1 MLPTISCSSR
11 GNQLISTT
19 LSLAFNRRLA
29 LNFVRFSF
37 NQRKY
42 SVFGSQGP
50 GKFRQLPK
58 DATVLYQLS
67 YSAWAWLIATE
78 SVRSSEISISSESVS
93 LITATI
99 RQKLLLLIIKSNALS
114 LSFTLPSPLSLSPL
128 SLSSLSLS
136 SLSLSS
142 LSLSSLSHTNTH
154 THTHT
159 HTHAPTLKNLSLA
172 NNCLRNEQ
180 QNREEL
186 LSEFY
191 WMFPELKEK
200 LILKQ
205 NIFNDAKMKLV
216 ITWQWLSSTSL
227 VIKWSWVRISL
238 ELGFILCSS

>member
-78 SVRSSEISISSESVS
+78 SVRSSEISISRESVS

-114 LSFTLPSPLSLSPL
+114 LSFTLPSPLSLIHSP
-128 SLSSLSLS
+128 LSSLSPLCLS
-136 SLSLSS
+136 PHCLFPLC
-142 LSLSSLSHTNTH
+142 LYPSLSHTY
-154 THTHT
+154 THT
-159 HTHAPTLKNLSLA
+159 HTHALSKICHWRTTVFGMS
-172 NNCLRNEQ
+172 NKTEKSFCPSFIECFRSWKRN
-180 QNREEL
+180 
-186 LSEFY
+186 SF
-191 WMFPELKEK
+191 
-200 LILKQ
+200 
-205 NIFNDAKMKLV
+205 
-216 ITWQWLSSTSL
+216 
-227 VIKWSWVRISL
+227 WSKT
-238 ELGFILCSS
+238 F